1 MHFSVNQPISIVFC
15 AKIFQDE
22 EELQDNINDLNTD
35 ITIKQKLIDELE
47 HSQQRLT
54 ALKHQYEQKMSLLHN
69 KIKETEDERS
79 VCLFY
84 PTEIYYNLYGSA
96 FFGALI

>member
-1 MHFSVNQPISIVFC
+1 MCTVLLKFVNLFFIE
-15 AKIFQDE
+15 QDE
-22 EELQDNINDLNTD
+22 EELQDNINNLNTD

-69 KIKETEDERS
+69 KIKETEEER
-79 VCLFY
+79 
-84 PTEIYYNLYGSA
+84 YYLILYLTRNNDFRLKRYAKS
-96 FFGALI
+96 LLWHL